1 MNVIY
6 LKKNFFLRVYEQ
18 MKKDVKGRGSP
29 VSKSAKKRKSMIK
42 ESKFP
47 NGFVKTKEGTAIPIE
62 KGPRG
67 GLYYKKPKTAKAT
80 YLSARKN

>member
-1 MNVIY
+1 
-6 LKKNFFLRVYEQ
+6 LRIYEQ
-18 MKKDVKGRGSP
+18 MKKDVRCTLST
-29 VSKSAKKRKSMIK
+29 KSAKKRKTIK
-42 ESKFP
+42 KAVTQTEFP

-67 GLYYKKPKTAKAT
+67 GLYYKKPKTAKTT

>member
-1 MNVIY
+1 
-6 LKKNFFLRVYEQ
+6 
-18 MKKDVKGRGSP
+18 MKKDVRCTIP
-29 VSKSAKKRKSMIK
+29 TKSAKKRKTIK
-42 ESKFP
+42 KVTQAKFP

-67 GLYYKKPKTAKAT
+67 GLYYKKPKTAKTT